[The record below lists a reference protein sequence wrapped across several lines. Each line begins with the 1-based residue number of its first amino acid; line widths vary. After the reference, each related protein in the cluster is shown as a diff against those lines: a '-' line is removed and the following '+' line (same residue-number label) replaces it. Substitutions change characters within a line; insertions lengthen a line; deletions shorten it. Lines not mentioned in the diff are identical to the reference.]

1 MIGEQLASLLKTI
14 KPAVINQASLSPA
27 SHPPALYTLEFI
39 YFVLVLLS
47 VLAQAYFKFTLFNT
61 CIHSLIFADMLTKT
75 CYTSH
80 GAISAVYLNKSLSRV
95 NPRVASCHCFLRA
108 ESRRHIAEAL
118 FKT

>member
-1 MIGEQLASLLKTI
+1 MIGEQQANLPKTI
-14 KPAVINQASLSPA
+14 KPAVIIQPLSLQHHTHLP
-27 SHPPALYTLEFI
+27 LYTLEFI

-47 VLAQAYFKFTLFNT
+47 VVAQAYFKFTLFDT

-95 NPRVASCHCFLRA
+95 NPCVPSCHCFLRA